1 MRRRIGDEYRARRNP
16 AKKGRALV
24 TVRTAHADRAP
35 FASTPD
41 PARPI
46 SRGDHRVLVALALAA
61 SLGCSR
67 SSPPAGS
74 ADPGARSEPNARL
87 ADAAD
92 VLATVA
98 GEGDDHHIPTAVAAR
113 VRCVAVVP
121 SLING
126 AFFVGAKYGHGVLTC
141 RTGEGAG
148 SGWSS
153 PAFFTLKGGSAG
165 FEIGVQS
172 VDLVMLVLSEHGR
185 RAFMNEELRLGGDVS
200 ATAGPE
206 GRGRSEDTD
215 ASLRSEV
222 VSYSRSRGLFAGV
235 DLSGAVVRADPDAAR
250 AFYGQN
256 EAVATLLES
265 PAPTPSPAD
274 AFLSRVRA
282 SF

>member
-1 MRRRIGDEYRARRNP
+1 ME
-16 AKKGRALV
+16 
-24 TVRTAHADRAP
+24 
-35 FASTPD
+35 FA
-41 PARPI
+41 
-46 SRGDHRVLVALALAA
+46 RVLH
-61 SLGCSR
+61 
-67 SSPPAGS
+67 P
-74 ADPGARSEPNARL
+74 E
-87 ADAAD
+87 
-92 VLATVA
+92 
-98 GEGDDHHIPTAVAAR
+98 
-113 VRCVAVVP
+113 
-121 SLING
+121 
-126 AFFVGAKYGHGVLTC
+126 
-141 RTGEGAG
+141 
-148 SGWSS
+148 
-153 PAFFTLKGGSAG
+153 GGSAG

-172 VDLVMLVLSEHGR
+172 VDLVMVVLSEHGR

-250 AFYGQN
+250 AFYGQD